1 MYEPEEQFTSSA
13 MYEGFAEDYLVHA
26 RQSAYNAYYDRP
38 AVLEALGPVD
48 GMRILDAGC
57 GPGLLSRELVAGGAA
72 SVLGV
77 DASARMVDLATQ
89 NVAGSVEFRV
99 HDLGEPLSWLDDG
112 SFDVAVMALVIHH
125 LDDRVAALREIARVL
140 RPGGRLVISTHHPT
154 GDWVRQGGSYFA
166 VEKISETWSRGWQMT
181 YWRQPLELTCQ
192 EFTAA
197 GFLIEGL
204 YEPRPSEE
212 LRQRYPDAAEKL
224 SLEPGFIVFRLFK
237 PSAPAN

>member
-1 MYEPEEQFTSSA
+1 

-26 RQSAYNAYYDRP
+26 GQSAYNAYYDRP

-72 SVLGV
+72 SVVGV

-89 NVAGSVEFRV
+89 NVAGPVEFRV
-99 HDLGEPLSWLDDG
+99 HDLAEPLSWLDDG

-125 LDDRVAALREIARVL
+125 LDDRSAALREIARFL

-154 GDWVRQGGSYFA
+154 GDWVGQGGSYFA

-181 YWRQPLELTCQ
+181 YWRQPLELTCR
-192 EFTAA
+192 EFIAA

-224 SLEPGFIVFRLFK
+224 SREPGFIVFRLFK
-237 PSAPAN
+237 PSAP